1 MIRVNNKDVRTT
13 SMTSFQVLKNV
24 DSFSEI
30 KKKKQYYE
38 VQTNQILIELIDK
51 LSQHQIYEA
60 SRQMFI
66 MINIDG
72 INQ

>member
-30 KKKKQYYE
+30 KKKQYYE